1 MVRIDTERDIEVLRQ
16 AAQIL
21 DAENQRLIAKV
32 TELQRQLLVAK
43 GVSAEA
49 LQLKLVELTEQLQ
62 RRTQALFGDSSER
75 RSRQRDDDA
84 AAAPAPRGHG
94 PRPQPQLPLVEKVH
108 TLDTA
113 DQTCPKCGGTLQP
126 WEGQFEESEE
136 VDVVERRFVITK
148 HKRQKYRC
156 SCQACVETALGPLK
170 LIPGGHYS
178 LGFAVEVAV
187 AKYADH
193 LPLERQAGIM
203 AREGLTVS
211 SQTLWD
217 QIEALAK
224 VLAPLHERL
233 HARVLAAP
241 VIHADET
248 YWRLMKGRGEKA
260 ASDGKWYVWS
270 VLSADAVDYRVL
282 GSRGQDSARQVL
294 GGYHGTVVADGYG
307 VYGALSRD
315 GPGYRLAGCWAHV
328 RRKFVEAEPSAKGP
342 CGTALDLIGELYAVE
357 RETAG
362 ADDVAR
368 AHRAELRATRSRET
382 LARLHAWATAER
394 GHTLPGSGLGK
405 ALRYM
410 LDLWPALTVF
420 VEDAR
425 VPIDNNPVERGLRG
439 VVLGRK
445 NHYGSRS
452 QRGTEVAALFYSL
465 VETCKLVGVDP
476 KAYLRE
482 AALTALR
489 DEQQYP
495 LPHEVAAQQP
505 PSQP

>member
-43 GVSAEA
+43 GVSAEE

-75 RSRQRDDDA
+75 RSRSRDA
-84 AAAPAPRGHG
+84 APPAPQHGHG
-94 PRPQPQLPLVEKVH
+94 PRRQPQLPCVEKVH

-113 DQTCPKCGGTLQP
+113 DQTCPKCGGTLAP

-136 VDVVERRFVITK
+136 VDVVERHFVITK

-193 LPLERQAGIM
+193 LPLERQTVMM

-217 QIEALAK
+217 QIDALAK

-307 VYGALSRD
+307 VYGALSRA

-328 RRKFVEAEPSAKGP
+328 RRKFVEAPPSAP
-342 CGTALDLIGELYAVE
+342 SAMALEMIGELYQVE
-357 RETAG
+357 REAAG
-362 ADDVAR
+362 DDDAAR
-368 AHRAELRATRSRET
+368 ARRAELRSTRARET
-382 LARLHAWATAER
+382 LARLHAWATEER
-394 GHTLPGSGLGK
+394 RHTLPGGGLGK

-420 VEDAR
+420 ADDAQ

-452 QRGTEVAALFYSL
+452 KRGTEVAALFYSL

-482 AALTALR
+482 AALAALR
-489 DEQQYP
+489 DAREYP
-495 LPHEVAAQQP
+495 LPHAVAAQQP